1 MTTQSLPSAF
11 AELSPFITDWALD
24 DTTARMKK
32 RNRSSM
38 DDIQQFYEAML
49 PRLEAALSY
58 LKAIPYDRNM
68 SAQDACLLKL
78 CLSLAE
84 ITTAVEWYNQPGV
97 VDGYDPDKILVTQDL
112 P

>member
-32 RNRSSM
+32 RNKSSM
-38 DDIQQFYEAML
+38 DDIRKFYEAML

-58 LKAIPYDRNM
+58 LKTIPLWHNKRQKSDRDFSFIGNR
-68 SAQDACLLKL
+68 
-78 CLSLAE
+78 
-84 ITTAVEWYNQPGV
+84 
-97 VDGYDPDKILVTQDL
+97 
-112 P
+112 